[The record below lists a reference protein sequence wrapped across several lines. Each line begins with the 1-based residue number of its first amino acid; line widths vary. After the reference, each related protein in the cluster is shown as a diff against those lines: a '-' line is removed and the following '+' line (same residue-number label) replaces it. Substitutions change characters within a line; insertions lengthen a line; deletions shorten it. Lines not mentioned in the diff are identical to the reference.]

1 HRMAPSRTGCMSG
14 FGKLLDSGLLGL
26 TVEGLPPFVDGRFD
40 IVTSLLLGAFDNG
53 VFSRCFCRRR

>member
-1 HRMAPSRTGCMSG
+1 MLSWKGVMTA
-14 FGKLLDSGLLGL
+14 
-26 TVEGLPPFVDGRFD
+26 EGLPPFVDGRFD